1 MKTLY
6 LSPIEILVLLIQLM
20 LELGL
25 LVVLL
30 LAFIVFCYLMA
41 TILADDLK
49 E

>member
-25 LVVLL
+25 LVILL

-41 TILADDLK
+41 SILADDWK